1 MGMWATVVG
10 IIVLVALFWVL
21 SKVATKGSSSWGMSG
36 STIPV
41 EGYSDWYLKLPD
53 RCDANSPECVE
64 VRKSGN
70 SRVYGYIIV
79 RTGVVCDLSSNSW
92 NHITDVPGNVL
103 YNARITMTRHSTDLL
118 REYNRRAGRH

>member
-21 SKVATKGSSSWGMSG
+21 SKVATKGRSSWGMSG

-41 EGYSDWYLKLPD
+41 EGDSDWYLKLPD
-53 RCDANSPECVE
+53 RCDANSPEYVE
-64 VRKSGN
+64 VRKRGN
-70 SRVYGYIIV
+70 SRVYGYIIM
-79 RTGVVCDLSSNSW
+79 RTGVACDLSSNSW
-92 NHITDVPGNVL
+92 KHITDVPENVL
-103 YNARITMTRHSTDLL
+103 YDARITMTRHRTDLL

>member
-41 EGYSDWYLKLPD
+41 EGDSDWYLKLPD
-53 RCDANSPECVE
+53 RCDANSPEYVE

-70 SRVYGYIIV
+70 SRVYGYIIM
-79 RTGVVCDLSSNSW
+79 RTGVVCDHSSNSW
-92 NHITDVPGNVL
+92 NYITDVPENVL
-103 YNARITMTRHSTDLL
+103 HDAIFTMTRHKTDLL